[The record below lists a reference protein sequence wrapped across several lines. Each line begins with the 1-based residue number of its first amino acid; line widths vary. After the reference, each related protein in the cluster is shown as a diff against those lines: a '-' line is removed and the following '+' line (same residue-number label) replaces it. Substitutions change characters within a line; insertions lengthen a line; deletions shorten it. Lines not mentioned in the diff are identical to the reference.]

1 MSETQAFIQ
10 RVLTFFVPLCPDQST
25 ILQLNEMASDPQQW
39 RYAHALFS
47 RIRQKTLRADEAND
61 RVLQH
66 QYGFEEI
73 CAKTLYN
80 LSEHYDPQCVEFP
93 ERFDVDSALWFLPL
107 AIDFAHALGRSDFVS
122 SVFGFE
128 EMNAPK

>member
-1 MSETQAFIQ
+1 MSDTQAFIQ
-10 RVLTFFVPLCPDQST
+10 RVLTFFVPHCPDQST

-39 RYAHALFS
+39 RYAHALFR
-47 RIRQKTLRADEAND
+47 RIREKTLRVDEAND
-61 RVLQH
+61 RLLQY

-80 LSEHYDPQCVEFP
+80 LSDHYDPQCVTFP
-93 ERFDVDSALWFLPL
+93 ERFDDDSAFWFLPL
-107 AIDFAHALGRSDFVS
+107 AIGFAHELGRRDFVS

-128 EMNAPK
+128 AMNGL